1 MRFLRA
7 AASAPLTLHF
17 MVESVIA
24 ERIAARRAELDELE
38 EQLVK
43 QLDQVR
49 DERDE
54 LAVAERVWRRMAERF
69 AGERVAAAPATVQV
83 AGRAV
88 LLVPHREGGVDE
100 AVLPP
105 EYQRILAAVRQAG
118 APVATRAV
126 GETLGP
132 ESGVRGKLE
141 PLQGKLTRL
150 AEWGWLRKQ
159 PAGRYTVRL

>member
-1 MRFLRA
+1 
-7 AASAPLTLHF
+7 
-17 MVESVIA
+17 MVESEIA

-69 AGERVAAAPATVQV
+69 AGERVAAAPAAVQV

-100 AVLPP
+100 AVLP
-105 EYQRILAAVRQAG
+105 EYQRILAAVRRWRPGPSARRWAWTPGCG
-118 APVATRAV
+118 ASWSRC
-126 GETLGP
+126 GG
-132 ESGVRGKLE
+132 S
-141 PLQGKLTRL
+141 
-150 AEWGWLRKQ
+150 
-159 PAGRYTVRL
+159 

>member
-1 MRFLRA
+1 M
-7 AASAPLTLHF
+7 
-17 MVESVIA
+17 A
-24 ERIAARRAELDELE
+24 ERIAARRGELDELE

-54 LAVAERVWRRMAERF
+54 LAVAERVWRRMAERL
-69 AGERVAAAPATVQV
+69 AGDRVAAAPAAVQV

-105 EYQRILAAVRQAG
+105 EYQRFLAAVRQAG

-126 GETLGP
+126 GETLGLDT
-132 ESGVRGKLE
+132 GVRGKLE
-141 PLQGKLTRL
+141 PPRGKLTRL
-150 AEWGWLRKQ
+150 AERGWLRKR
-159 PAGRYTVRL
+159 PDGRYSVRH

>member
-1 MRFLRA
+1 MWGVLTLAVSESLRSSSSDWVSGATLRFLRA

-69 AGERVAAAPATVQV
+69 AA
-83 AGRAV
+83 
-88 LLVPHREGGVDE
+88 
-100 AVLPP
+100 
-105 EYQRILAAVRQAG
+105 
-118 APVATRAV
+118 
-126 GETLGP
+126 
-132 ESGVRGKLE
+132 
-141 PLQGKLTRL
+141 
-150 AEWGWLRKQ
+150 
-159 PAGRYTVRL
+159 

>member
-1 MRFLRA
+1 
-7 AASAPLTLHF
+7 
-17 MVESVIA
+17 MVESEIA

-69 AGERVAAAPATVQV
+69 AGERVAAAPAAVQV

-100 AVLPP
+100 AVLP

-126 GETLGP
+126 GETLGLDT
-132 ESGVRGKLE
+132 GVRGKLE
-141 PLQGKLTRL
+141 PLRGKLTRL
-150 AEWGWLRKQ
+150 AERGWLRKQ
-159 PAGRYTVRL
+159 SDGRYSVRLQ

>member
-1 MRFLRA
+1 
-7 AASAPLTLHF
+7 
-17 MVESVIA
+17 MVESEIA

-54 LAVAERVWRRMAERF
+54 LAVAERVWRRMAEQF
-69 AGERVAAAPATVQV
+69 ADEQAAAAPAAVQV

-118 APVATRAV
+118 APVVTRAV
-126 GETLGP
+126 GETLGLDI
-132 ESGVRGKLE
+132 GVRGKLE
-141 PLQGKLTRL
+141 PLRGKLTRL
-150 AEWGWLRKQ
+150 AERGWLRKQ
-159 PAGRYTVRL
+159 PDGRYAVRL

>member
-1 MRFLRA
+1 LLS
-7 AASAPLTLHF
+7 ASWWSPR
-17 MVESVIA
+17 S
-24 ERIAARRAELDELE
+24 RNGSPRRRAELDELE

-54 LAVAERVWRRMAERF
+54 LAVAERVRRRTAERF
-69 AGERVAAAPATVQV
+69 AGERAAAAPAAVQV

-100 AVLPP
+100 AVLAP
-105 EYQRILAAVRQAG
+105 EYQRILAAVRRAG

-126 GETLGP
+126 GETLGLDT
-132 ESGVRGKLE
+132 GVRGKLE
-141 PLQGKLTRL
+141 PLRGKLTRL
-150 AEWGWLRKQ
+150 AERGWLRKQ
-159 PAGRYTVRL
+159 PDGR

>member
-1 MRFLRA
+1 
-7 AASAPLTLHF
+7 
-17 MVESVIA
+17 MVESEIA

-54 LAVAERVWRRMAERF
+54 LAVAERVWRRMAEQF
-69 AGERVAAAPATVQV
+69 ADEQAAAAPAEVQV

-105 EYQRILAAVRQAG
+105 EYQRILAAVRQAR
-118 APVATRAV
+118 APVVTRAV
-126 GETLGP
+126 GKTLGLDI
-132 ESGVRGKLE
+132 GVRGKLE
-141 PLQGKLTRL
+141 PLRGKLTRL
-150 AEWGWLRKQ
+150 AERGWLRKQ
-159 PAGRYTVRL
+159 PDGRYAVHL